1 MNHSSKRADEA
12 RVAIRQALTI
22 LLAALAASVAPRASA
37 RTDVLRTRS
46 GSVVHWA
53 ASDITIGFDASAPS
67 RTVAPAGASESLQA
81 AVEAWNEVPELP
93 VRLRVVTTPDPTVRV
108 RFCRGGWTSDMDD
121 LGKAL
126 FTADIPTGVVT
137 SAAVE
142 INECDHS
149 FLAPDEVQDGR
160 FDLQA
165 VITHEL
171 GHVLGLAH
179 SEDPNALMFPRGGSG
194 GIRTPKADD
203 RARLALI
210 YVGSATTERSHG
222 PPPTERV
229 PAMSGERAPSEQVTR
244 ALERMPP
251 PEVVTAMRVAAS
263 DGTAMVVYTCE
274 PKLLPPVSPV
284 ESDPDQKQ
292 ASRRTPGR
300 HARHEP

>member
-1 MNHSSKRADEA
+1 MNDSSKRADEQK
-12 RVAIRQALTI
+12 VAIRPTLTI
-22 LLAALAASVAPRASA
+22 LFAALAASVALRASA
-37 RTDVLRTRS
+37 KTDVLRTRS

-67 RTVAPAGASESLQA
+67 RTVAPAGASEALQA

-93 VRLRVVTTPDPTVRV
+93 VRLRAVTTPDPTVRI
-108 RFCRGGWTSDMDD
+108 RFCRGRWTGDLDD

-142 INECDHS
+142 INECEHS
-149 FLAPDEVQDGR
+149 FLAPDEVQDGH

-179 SEDPNALMFPRGGSG
+179 SDDPNALMFPRGGTG
-194 GIRTPKADD
+194 GIRIPKTDD
-203 RARLALI
+203 RAKLALI
-210 YVGSATTERSHG
+210 YGGSATTGRSHE

-229 PAMSGERAPSEQVTR
+229 PAMSGEPAPSEQVTR

-263 DGTAMVVYTCE
+263 DGRAIVVYTCE
-274 PKLLPPVSPV
+274 PTLLPPVSPV
-284 ESDPDQKQ
+284 ESGPDQKQ
-292 ASRRTPGR
+292 ASRRMRGR
-300 HARHEP
+300 HAHREP